1 MEYLGPS
8 LSKFHLYDKPN
19 LSMKLLPLYI
29 MDHPT
34 YNAIRMKL
42 TAIENGAQKET
53 TYYKYI
59 EWQKNTSKKV
69 LDFSNKFRLKDP
81 KIMGLIASGDKK
93 TLKLKAQAEEV
104 ETELYDLTIDP
115 YEMDNL
121 LYYKPD
127 GYKELA
133 VQLKSAMLEIIMKK

>member
-1 MEYLGPS
+1 
-8 LSKFHLYDKPN
+8 
-19 LSMKLLPLYI
+19 MKDLEI
-29 MDHPT
+29 MD
-34 YNAIRMKL
+34 
-42 TAIENGAQKET
+42 
-53 TYYKYI
+53 
-59 EWQKNTSKKV
+59 
-69 LDFSNKFRLKDP
+69 
-81 KIMGLIASGDKK
+81 LIASGDKK

-104 ETELYDLTIDP
+104 ETELYDLTVDP